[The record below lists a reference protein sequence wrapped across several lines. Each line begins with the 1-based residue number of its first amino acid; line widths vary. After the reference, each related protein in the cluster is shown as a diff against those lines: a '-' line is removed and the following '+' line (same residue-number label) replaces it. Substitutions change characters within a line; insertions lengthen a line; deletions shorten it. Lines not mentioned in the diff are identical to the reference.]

1 MSPSRQL
8 SPVSQFAG
16 IFLALTFH
24 VAAPLAARAQ
34 TPPPSPE
41 AQVTTQ
47 AAEQPAP
54 TPDPAAAEAEAVQQ
68 RLSRARSL
76 AAIGRLAAAAA
87 ELENMRS
94 TTKDEAVRD
103 VARLLL
109 MAIFVEMPDYP
120 RAAALL

>member
-16 IFLALTFH
+16 IFLALTFN
-24 VAAPLAARAQ
+24 VAAPLVARAQ